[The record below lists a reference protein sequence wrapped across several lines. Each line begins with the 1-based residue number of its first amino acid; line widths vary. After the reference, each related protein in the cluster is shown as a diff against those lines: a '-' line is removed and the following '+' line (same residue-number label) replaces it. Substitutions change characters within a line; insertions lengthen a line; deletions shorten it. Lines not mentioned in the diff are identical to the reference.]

1 MPRNKQVF
9 YHIKVWSIDGSI
21 GELHYFAIYSLAPGC
36 RLGTESSLLEVKVAD
51 LSSGKMIHSLT
62 LRSMKYW
69 NIYKYYT
76 RDSHLINVDWTIHAQ
91 CDEWPYPDGE
101 YYLDIWVLLLVTHRD
116 QDIGL
121 DDEPAGTVELGCQ
134 PHVCWRRCVLQWSII
149 VTLSPRYSPQS
160 PDRLPAAVLLLG
172 MSTKFR
178 ETFTTFGE
186 ANYPNSY
193 YLLRHLVLKQDFFTF
208 HTCLHCKEPC

>member
-1 MPRNKQVF
+1 M
-9 YHIKVWSIDGSI
+9 WSIDGNI
-21 GELHYFAIYSLAPGC
+21 RKLHLAIYSLAPGC

-172 MSTKFR
+172 LSTKAR
-178 ETFTTFGE
+178 ETFTIFGR
-186 ANYPNSY
+186 AYYPKSY
-193 YLLRHLVLKQDFFTF
+193 CILKHYKNFYTMLGAVVLYHLSQVVWYSWVIQELL
-208 HTCLHCKEPC
+208 